1 MIFLARKRRF
11 EGYRYLLS
19 GEISKNAD
27 WVQTLELPADAA
39 AVSITGETVV
49 IEFRRETCDTA
60 DASISATVSDADTLS
75 ISATADDLSGLE
87 EGHYIVDI
95 KGTESSVVTHWAHG
109 MVMVRDNPAS

>member
-19 GEISKNAD
+19 GEISKNAN
-27 WVQTLELPADAA
+27 WVQSIELVSDGD

-49 IEFRRETCDTA
+49 IEFRRETCDTP
-60 DASISATVSDADTLS
+60 DVSISATVSDADTLA
-75 ISATADDLSGLE
+75 ILATADDLASLE

-109 MVMVRDNPAS
+109 MVMVRDNPA